1 MTFKINTQEFLI
13 SEILD
18 LTQTSKLQAIVYL
31 RSVAN
36 IGLKDA
42 KDVIETLEQNPR
54 SFEGKCLDFPT
65 NNDVSFGKKPLV
77 KANKP
82 HDRREISKDNPF
94 ISKHNS
100 PFWISILTFIF
111 VIGISVLVYFQMN

>member
-18 LTQTSKLQAIVYL
+18 IIQTSKLQAIVHL
-31 RSVAN
+31 RSVSN

-42 KDVIETLEQNPR
+42 KDVIENLEHNPK
-54 SFEGKCLDFPT
+54 SFDGKCLDFPT
-65 NNDVSFGKKPLV
+65 YDDVYPENKTLM

-82 HDRREISKDNPF
+82 HHKRKMSKDNPF